1 MKEYNLFTQKLF
13 EQGYT
18 FEHYPGYAKMPNPV
32 CDRKLFDIMGGFQY
46 ENWYQNQKVYSTG
59 CGLLCRGSDFSNG
72 YMSYMGIDWKP
83 ENNNPVILCPYKKE
97 QCTLRSPLLDHVEGG
112 GICKISQCD

>member
-32 CDRKLFDIMGGFQY
+32 CDRKLFDIMGGFRY

-83 ENNNPVILCPYKKE
+83 EYGPELEAIDRELAE
-97 QCTLRSPLLDHVEGG
+97 LRALVDMEHERRAV
-112 GICKISQCD
+112 KA

>member
-59 CGLLCRGSDFSNG
+59 CGLCA
-72 YMSYMGIDWKP
+72 
-83 ENNNPVILCPYKKE
+83 
-97 QCTLRSPLLDHVEGG
+97 GG
-112 GICKISQCD
+112 RISQTDICLIWVLTGSRKIIIR